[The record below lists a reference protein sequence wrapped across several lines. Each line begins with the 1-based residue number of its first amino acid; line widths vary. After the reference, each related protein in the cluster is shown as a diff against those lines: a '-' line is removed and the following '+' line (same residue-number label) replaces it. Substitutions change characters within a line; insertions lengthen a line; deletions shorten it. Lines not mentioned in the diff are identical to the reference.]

1 MKKQIK
7 RLSPH
12 QNGKVFAVLMTVG
25 VLFMFIPMVI
35 LMLFVAPQVDQ
46 NGNPVEFPV
55 IMFVIM
61 PFFYLI
67 FGYIFVVIA
76 CAVYNLFYRFI
87 GGLEFE
93 TEDKNV

>member
-1 MKKQIK
+1 MTIK
-7 RLSPH
+7 ELNRGS
-12 QNGKVFAVLMTVG
+12 
-25 VLFMFIPMVI
+25 
-35 LMLFVAPQVDQ
+35 
-46 NGNPVEFPV
+46 
-55 IMFVIM
+55 
-61 PFFYLI
+61 LI

>member
-1 MKKQIK
+1 MSEANNPEMSLHWIPAFAGMTIK
-7 RLSPH
+7 ELNRGS
-12 QNGKVFAVLMTVG
+12 
-25 VLFMFIPMVI
+25 
-35 LMLFVAPQVDQ
+35 
-46 NGNPVEFPV
+46 
-55 IMFVIM
+55 
-61 PFFYLI
+61 LI